1 VIVVALIFSWLLLFT
16 VRCPAFMYIY
26 KHVNH
31 TGLFDTIKVYFPLR
45 AYAETAL
52 EADVP
57 LTHKQTNIQ
66 ASVIILI

>member
-1 VIVVALIFSWLLLFT
+1 
-16 VRCPAFMYIY
+16 MYIY

-31 TGLFDTIKVYFPLR
+31 TGLFDTIRVYFTLR

-57 LTHKQTNIQ
+57 LTHKQTNKQ
-66 ASVIILI
+66 TNNQPSFCYYSYLNFLQKFNSQNN